1 LSVDTPVVGERIT
14 YDWAVDVATDV
25 NALTARM
32 APDVLDR
39 LSSDESI
46 NTSTV
51 ANISGW
57 AHVAQ
62 PSGRTLCITGRVD
75 YSCANTNQGLGIG
88 FRHGGGTAHGIVRI
102 FGVSG
107 GATEAIERLATNTAN
122 TDEMT
127 TSATVSTGGAHFVC
141 EFTFFYTSNTAS
153 GSINVRKRLNG
164 TPGSTGLTIYQGSYI
179 RTVAVD

>member
-32 APDVLDR
+32 APDLITR
-39 LSSDESI
+39 LSADEST

-51 ANISGW
+51 STVSGFTYTS
-57 AHVAQ
+57 V
-62 PSGRTLCITGRVD
+62 PSGRTLTVTGYID
-75 YSCANTNQGLGIG
+75 YSCANTNQGLGLG

-102 FGVSG
+102 LGVSG
-107 GATEAIERLATNTAN
+107 GATESIERLATNTAN

-127 TSATVSTGGAHFVC
+127 TAATVSTGGAHFVC

-153 GSINVRKRLNG
+153 GSFTVRKRLNG

>member
-1 LSVDTPVVGERIT
+1 MTVDTPVVGERIT

-32 APDVLDR
+32 TPDVLDI
-39 LSSDESI
+39 LADDEST

-51 ANISGW
+51 SSISGFT
-57 AHVAQ
+57 HVSQ
-62 PSGRTLCITGRVD
+62 PVGRTLCVTGRID
-75 YSCANTNQGLGIG
+75 YSCANTNQGLGLG

-102 FGVSG
+102 FGVTA

-127 TSATVSTGGAHFVC
+127 TAATVSTGGGHFVC

-153 GSINVRKRLNG
+153 GSFTVRKRLNG
-164 TPGSTGLTIYQGSYI
+164 TPGSTGLTIYQGSFI

>member
-1 LSVDTPVVGERIT
+1 MTVDTPVVGERIT

-32 APDVLDR
+32 TPDVLDI
-39 LSSDESI
+39 LADDEST

-51 ANISGW
+51 SSISGFT
-57 AHVAQ
+57 HVSQ
-62 PSGRTLCITGRVD
+62 PVGRTLCVTGRID
-75 YSCANTNQGLGIG
+75 YSCANTNQGLGL
-88 FRHGGGTAHGIVRI
+88 GTAHGIVRI
-102 FGVSG
+102 FGVTA

-127 TSATVSTGGAHFVC
+127 TAATVSTGGGHFVC

-153 GSINVRKRLNG
+153 GSFTVRKRLNG
-164 TPGSTGLTIYQGSYI
+164 TPGSTGLTIYQGSFI